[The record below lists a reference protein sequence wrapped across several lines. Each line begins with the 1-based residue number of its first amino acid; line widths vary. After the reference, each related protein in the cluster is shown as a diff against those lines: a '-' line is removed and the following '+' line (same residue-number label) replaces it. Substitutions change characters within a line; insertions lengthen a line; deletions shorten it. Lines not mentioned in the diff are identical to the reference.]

1 MSLFTLGSTPQ
12 HGPTRPWRMRSSL
25 AVLAGA
31 CLLPGALVST
41 YFTVAEYR
49 QQRAHITRNA
59 IASARGIAATLDRD
73 LASIESGLRVLAA
86 SPTLIA
92 GDLPSFYQQASE
104 ALPYQNITNYVLID
118 ALGRQQLNTLK
129 PWGRPLPTVGG
140 PTQLQGI
147 FNTNGMVL
155 TDLFMGPVTQVPIVA
170 MGVPVRFNGQV
181 IYSLNAGILPERIS
195 QLVRLHHLP
204 KNWIAAVLDG
214 QGKLVARSHDPA
226 RFVGKS
232 AVPALVELAHLYPEG
247 TLETVTLEGIPVIT
261 AFSRSNISNWTAVV
275 GIPRAELMGDL
286 QRSLAALIGI
296 NVLLFSSALWV
307 AWRLALSHVVSPTD
321 RLLQRM
327 RQISHDEDSPPSGAT
342 LGSLELQALD
352 DGLEDMRLRLRL
364 RDQER
369 LAVIERLSTTLES
382 ISDGFYMLDCN
393 WRFTHVNHHTEALL
407 RQDRVQLVGQNH
419 WDVFDL
425 SEAHAMKEAYEQAMR
440 AHQAT
445 SFDIKLPSLSA
456 WLEINAY
463 PSELG
468 LAVYYRDI
476 TELRQAR
483 AAQAAQ
489 IAAEA
494 ASQAKNEFLSRM
506 SHELR
511 TPLNAVLG
519 FAQVLRLDT
528 VDRLSERQGTMVE
541 RIESAGLH
549 LLAMISDV
557 LDLSRVEA
565 GAMTLAL
572 ADVDVRQL
580 ADECCQMIDAQ
591 ARAASLTV
599 QVEIG
604 PDLDVIN
611 ADPTRLKQVL
621 LNLLSNAVKYNRT
634 AGQVKLSIQLDGEQV
649 RFSVRDTGPG
659 LSPDQ
664 LHALFEPF
672 NRLGHE
678 QSSTPG
684 TGIGL
689 VISRKLVALMG
700 GHLDVRSVQG
710 EGCEFF
716 FALPSARFA

>member
-1 MSLFTLGSTPQ
+1 MALFS
-12 HGPTRPWRMRSSL
+12 TRPWRMRSSL

-31 CLLPGALVST
+31 CLLPGALVSA

-49 QQRAHITRNA
+49 QQRSHITRNA

-86 SPTLIA
+86 SPPLIA
-92 GDLPSFYQQASE
+92 EDLPTFYQQASE

-118 ALGRQQLNTLK
+118 ALGRQRLNTLK
-129 PWGRPLPTVGG
+129 PWGRPLPTVGS
-140 PTQLQGI
+140 PAQLQRI
-147 FNTNGMVL
+147 FDTDDMVL
-155 TDLFMGPVTQVPIVA
+155 TDLFTGPVTKAPILA
-170 MGVPVRFNGQV
+170 MGVPVRLNGKV

-195 QLVRLHHLP
+195 KLVQLHHLP
-204 KNWIAAVLDG
+204 KNWISAVLDG
-214 QGKLVARSHDPA
+214 QGKLVARSHEPA

-232 AVPALVELAHLYPEG
+232 AVPALVNMAHLYPEG

-261 AFSRSNISNWTAVV
+261 AFSRSNVSNWTAVV

-286 QRSLAALIGI
+286 QRSLALLIGI
-296 NVLLFSSALWV
+296 NVLLFSSAWWL

-327 RQISHDEDSPPSGAT
+327 RQISHDEDSAPSGAT

-352 DGLEDMRLRLRL
+352 DGLEEMRLRLRL

-369 LAVIERLSTTLES
+369 QSVIERLSTTLES
-382 ISDGFYMLDCN
+382 ISDGFYMLDRQWC
-393 WRFTHVNHHTEALL
+393 FTHVNHHTEALL
-407 RQDRVQLVGQNH
+407 RRDRSQLVGRCHQ
-419 WDVFDL
+419 DVFDL
-425 SEAHAMKEAYEQAMR
+425 AEAQPMQEAYEQAMR
-440 AHQAT
+440 THQAT
-445 SFDIKLPSLSA
+445 SFDIQLPSLGA

-463 PSELG
+463 PSDLG
-468 LAVYYRDI
+468 LAVYFRDI

-528 VDRLSERQGTMVE
+528 VDPLSERHGLMVE

-565 GAMTLAL
+565 GAMPLVL
-572 ADVDVRQL
+572 ADVDVRHL

-591 ARAASLTV
+591 ARATDLA
-599 QVEIG
+599 VEVDIG
-604 PDLDVIN
+604 PGLGLIQ

-621 LNLLSNAVKYNRT
+621 LNLLSNAVKYNRP
-634 AGQVKLSIQLDGEQV
+634 GGHVGLSIHLEGELV
-649 RFSVRDTGPG
+649 RFKVRDTGPG
-659 LSPDQ
+659 LSPEQ
-664 LHALFEPF
+664 LQALFEPF
-672 NRLGHE
+672 NRLGRE

-700 GHLDVRSVQG
+700 GQLEVRSVEG

-716 FALPSARFA
+716 FALPRSPL